1 MKLFTPNR
9 FLVRNFSL
17 ICLLLIVLFFSV
29 GKGWGQTTLIS
40 PTGDGGFETGSTFAA
55 NGWTDL
61 SNNTSRAWYCGSGQT
76 GFTGSR
82 SAFIG
87 NSTTNVGSNTSATVS
102 HIYRSIS
109 IPAGSTN
116 IQLTFKYKQA
126 TTDNTY
132 DYLRVS
138 LLSAIPTSG
147 TVPSADII
155 TTIDPTSAISSY
167 TTQTATIANTYAG
180 TTRYLVFTFKA
191 DAVSPHAYGAID
203 DISIIYTAAAPC
215 SGTPAPGNTLASVNP
230 VGGGSSTVLSLQ
242 NTTPGT
248 GLTYQWKS
256 STNNTN
262 YTIITGATSATY
274 SASPT
279 VPTYYVC
286 EVTCSG
292 TTTASNPLQVN
303 LTYCTPTATSST
315 YYISNFTTSGGIS
328 NINLSSI
335 GAAGG
340 YINNSAGYSCS
351 QFPTGIINISIG
363 SIVGAGTGLSVFIDW
378 NNNFSFTDAGEKVV
392 GTTSYTSSNPWT
404 SSFTVPV
411 GTPLGNYRMRVVN
424 DYNSTTPVSC
434 PSGISGEV
442 EDYTFNVIAQ
452 PTCMV
457 PTSLTSSSISYQT
470 TTIGWTA
477 PATGTSPGNYEYE
490 IRTSG
495 AAGSGA
501 TGLVTSGTVSTN
513 TANITSLTGG
523 TTYTYYVRSS
533 CGSGDFSFWA
543 SSTFTTTSCASL
555 PTGVGANS
563 ITTSSATISW
573 TAAATG
579 SPSGYEYEVR
589 TSGAAGSGST
599 GLFATN
605 TTTSPTVSANI
616 NGLSPATTYRVYVR
630 TLCYSGF
637 NSSWTT
643 AVTFNSGC
651 PVPLTLA
658 ASGSSTAQTYTTIS
672 GSFTAASSNPP
683 TGYIVVRS
691 TSATAPSAPVAAT
704 ALPSLGNT
712 TMFGAGTYVDYINTV
727 AGSWTSSSLI
737 NATTYYYYIFSY
749 NNTTCSGG
757 PVYSSTA
764 YSFSQSTQTC
774 PTFAGTISING
785 ATAVPGT
792 SYPTLTAAIAD
803 IKFCGVTQ
811 PTIFELTTGYLPA
824 SETYPIVLS
833 AIPGASATNTLTIRE
848 AASFTGVNITS
859 NNTTAT
865 LDINGGQ
872 YWIIDGRPGGVGSA
886 DLQITNTSVA
896 TGGTAVRLINEASN
910 NTLRY
915 LKLVANFAST
925 ANGVVLFSTTTG
937 LNGNDNNTLDNN
949 SIDGNASCAIGV
961 YSGGTGSGSALTCNS
976 GNVISNNLIFNNFS
990 PTVNSQGVFID
1001 AGSTDWTI
1009 SGNSFYQTAS
1019 RTITSGG
1026 RYCGIEINSSGNNF
1040 LVSNNYIGG
1049 NAAQCS
1055 GTTTYISSV
1064 AARYRGISLK
1074 LGTTTPSLITGN
1086 IINGFNVQSNSGAT
1100 TAPGVFSGIYFNTGS
1115 ATIGSQ
1121 SEPNTIGSTTS
1132 TGGILVSTST
1142 TGGISYGISSD
1153 AESPGIL
1160 SICYNNIGSIS
1171 TVATATTISHSL
1183 TAIHLSSTASYTVN
1197 NNLIGSN
1204 SAVSSLNASCSSTS
1218 TTAQV
1223 ITGINNSATGNIS
1236 IQNNTVSYLNNAYIP
1251 ASTTTSV
1258 VRGISTSAGTNTIT
1272 GNTIRNLTTAANATG
1287 TTSSASVI
1295 GISMTSTNTP
1305 TVLSQNTI
1313 YTLGNTNSSAIST
1326 GVIGIHYNG
1335 PSSGTNLVARN
1346 FIYGLSSSGT
1356 SATGFN
1362 YGINV
1367 SGGATNFQ
1375 NNMIVVGQGNNSGID
1390 VRGINDLVGTNN
1402 YYHNTVYVGGA
1413 PTANAASSFAFNS
1426 AVTTN
1431 TRIFRNNIFI
1441 NARSN
1446 NGSMGKHYCLSVGG
1460 TSSNPT
1466 GLTSSNNLLRTTGTG
1481 AVFGL
1486 FNSLDVASLSAW
1498 QIATGQDA
1506 NSISSDPCLVNP
1518 TAATPDLHL
1527 TDCATAGS
1535 PAESSGIL
1543 VAAVTDDFDG
1553 QTRSSLSPTDIG
1565 ADAGNY
1571 GPSGIDMKASAL
1583 VTPIAGGCKTA
1594 TESVSVSIS
1603 NISNNAID
1611 FSVNNLTVSVTATGG
1626 YSSSTILNTGTLA
1639 PGASQTVVLPN
1650 TIDMT
1655 ASGTYTFNAS
1665 TSVSG
1670 DVNTSNDAML
1680 ANSIAIISLG
1690 GTHTVGTGGNYTTLT
1705 SAVTALNNCT
1715 CITAPVIFSLT
1726 STSYTTETLPIV
1738 INSNSNITSTNTLT
1752 IRPASGVVAT
1762 ISGSFA
1768 SGAMIRLNGADYITI
1783 DGSNSGGTD
1792 KSLTFSNTS
1801 TTNAAGIWI
1810 ASLGNGSGAVNNTIK
1825 NCIINVNT
1833 SLSQATTGISIS
1845 GSTLNST
1852 GADNDNI
1859 TIQNNTINSPGIGIY
1874 AFGTTALSA
1883 GGLDNLSIQNNT
1895 IITGSSSASTV
1906 YGIEISNSPSS
1917 QVNSNILNLSTS
1929 ASTTPV
1935 AISIEAGVS
1944 NSIINANQVQS
1955 CVTSSSG
1962 GYGGRGITIG
1972 TGTTT
1977 SNITVSNNMIAGVNG
1992 TNFTTFGNS
2001 SSVGIMLGVVGNST
2015 TLTTTTGGINI
2026 YHNSVNMSGNYL
2038 GSSTT
2043 TGKLTAALYI
2053 GSGSSSLNVINNILV
2068 NSMINTNASA
2078 SNYAIYNDASGSVFS
2093 NINFNDYYV
2102 NGSQGILGYMTSNRT
2117 TLSAIISAFGGN
2129 TNSVNIAPSFS
2140 SVIDL
2145 HLNPAANCSLD
2156 NKGTFIAGVTT
2167 DFDGATRSNSTPDLG
2182 ADEFTLSNATWI
2194 GVTSSNVTTST
2205 NWNNGILPST
2215 CSNVVIQSG
2224 CPFYPSYTN
2233 LNIDPGTT
2241 YTLQAGAQLTI
2252 SGTLTNNGTLTLES
2266 GATLVQGSSST
2277 LAGSGTYNVKQ
2288 AITGDGTTTPSG
2300 RFWYLG
2306 SPVSLASSSVYFASN
2321 AANVVKKR
2329 SESTN
2334 AWTSLSS
2341 GTPENLVVGQGYYTQ
2356 AIPANSTIN
2365 FTGGLLNNGA
2375 ISITNLTRTAGQGF
2389 EGFNLVSNPYPSY
2402 LNWDDVSRTYVDGTM
2417 WYRTHDGTNMV
2428 FETYVAGAAGGVGT
2442 NLSGN
2447 TATKYIPPMQSY
2459 WVRVTQGQ
2467 TSGSLA
2473 LDNTMRSH
2481 FASLG
2486 SSTAGLRSTQ
2496 DDPSLF
2502 LRMNL
2507 LQANKKD
2514 QLIVYVNEQA
2524 TNGFDMLDGEKM
2536 MQAGYPQFYTKAG
2549 DKKIVINGLNSA
2561 KKQQS
2566 LPITMEL
2573 PTTGVHSFI
2582 IEDLE
2587 IDNGLVWLEDKQE
2600 EIIQALE
2607 PGTVYEFYANSGI
2620 NAERFVLHFQLIDN
2634 ATPINIYNEVNSSA
2648 NFSGKGA
2655 NVYAESAGV
2664 VVIKLPASTE
2674 GVTDIQIR
2682 DAAGK
2687 LVYSGSMNNLE
2698 TSVELAQANGIY
2710 YVTLSSNTGV
2720 EVRKVFI
2727 QQ

>member
-9 FLVRNFSL
+9 FLVRNFIFNLSL
-17 ICLLLIVLFFSV
+17 VFVLLLSV
-29 GKGWGQTTLIS
+29 VKGWGQTAAQYIYSSSTGAAAEAISS
-40 PTGDGGFETGSTFAA
+40 PTTVTAVSTGTSDDGFVT
-55 NGWTDL
+55 
-61 SNNTSRAWYCGSGQT
+61 
-76 GFTGSR
+76 
-82 SAFIG
+82 I
-87 NSTTNVGSNTSATVS
+87 
-102 HIYRSIS
+102 
-109 IPAGSTN
+109 IPSPSFQFSFAGSTYT
-116 IQLTFKYKQA
+116 TFSA
-126 TTDNTY
+126 GTNG
-132 DYLRVS
+132 YLIFGS
-138 LLSAIPTSG
+138 S
-147 TVPSADII
+147 VPSTTIPSSI
-155 TTIDPTSAISSY
+155 TTHTGYSGIYGFGRDANLNTANGGSVIHGSTSNGKYVIQFTKNSGASSGGTSSVIYVTFQVVLWGATSSSPGKID
-167 TTQTATIANTYAG
+167 
-180 TTRYLVFTFKA
+180 
-191 DAVSPHAYGAID
+191 
-203 DISIIYTAAAPC
+203 IIYTQ
-215 SGTPAPGNTLASVNP
+215 SLGTVASAGTIGIRDISNNYINGVN
-230 VGGGSSTVLSLQ
+230 GLINSTV
-242 NTTPGT
+242 
-248 GLTYQWKS
+248 
-256 STNNTN
+256 
-262 YTIITGATSATY
+262 
-274 SASPT
+274 
-279 VPTYYVC
+279 
-286 EVTCSG
+286 
-292 TTTASNPLQVN
+292 
-303 LTYCTPTATSST
+303 TSST
-315 YYISNFTTSGGIS
+315 YPAVGTKYTFTPPSPCSAPVNQPTNLSFSSITGTSLSGSFTAAASAPSGYLVIASTASSLSAGPVNGTTYASGNSIGGGTVIQAPGSSTTFSHTGMTPNTQYYYYVFAYNNTSCSGGPVFQTTSP
-328 NINLSSI
+328 LT
-335 GAAGG
+335 
-340 YINNSAGYSCS
+340 NSATTC
-351 QFPTGIINISIG
+351 
-363 SIVGAGTGLSVFIDW
+363 LS
-378 NNNFSFTDAGEKVV
+378 T
-392 GTTSYTSSNPWT
+392 
-404 SSFTVPV
+404 
-411 GTPLGNYRMRVVN
+411 
-424 DYNSTTPVSC
+424 
-434 PSGISGEV
+434 
-442 EDYTFNVIAQ
+442 
-452 PTCMV
+452 
-457 PTSLTSSSISYQT
+457 PTSLTASSVST
-470 TTIGWTA
+470 TSFTAGWGA
-477 PATGTSPGNYEYE
+477 VNNATGYSLE
-490 IRTSG
+490 
-495 AAGSGA
+495 
-501 TGLVTSGTVSTN
+501 VSTN
-513 TANITSLTGG
+513 SGFTASITGSPFTVNSNSLSLTGLISG
-523 TTYTYYVRSS
+523 NTYYYRVTAIGGS
-533 CGSGDFSFWA
+533 CNSA
-543 SSTFTTTSCASL
+543 VST
-555 PTGVGANS
+555 
-563 ITTSSATISW
+563 SA
-573 TAAATG
+573 
-579 SPSGYEYEVR
+579 
-589 TSGAAGSGST
+589 
-599 GLFATN
+599 N
-605 TTTSPTVSANI
+605 TTLV
-616 NGLSPATTYRVYVR
+616 
-630 TLCYSGF
+630 CD
-637 NSSWTT
+637 
-643 AVTFNSGC
+643 
-651 PVPLTLA
+651 VPLSLA

-704 ALPSLGNT
+704 ALPSVGNT
-712 TMFGAGTYVDYINTV
+712 TLFGTGTYVDYINTV

-764 YSFSQSTQTC
+764 YSFSQITQTC
-774 PTFAGTISING
+774 PTFAATISING

-803 IKFCGVTQ
+803 IKFCGVNQ
-811 PTIFELTTGYLPA
+811 PTVFELTTGYGLV

-848 AASFTGVNITS
+848 ASSFTGVNITS
-859 NNTTAT
+859 ANTTAT
-865 LDINGGQ
+865 IDINGGQ
-872 YWIIDGRPGGVGSA
+872 YWIIDGRPGGIGSA

-896 TGGTAVRLINEASN
+896 TGGTAIRLINEASN
-910 NTLRY
+910 NTVKY
-915 LKLVANFAST
+915 SKLVANFASVT
-925 ANGVVLFSTTTG
+925 NGVVLFSTTSG
-937 LNGNDNNTLDNN
+937 ANGNDNNTLDNN

-961 YSGGTGSGSALTCNS
+961 YSGGTGTISAQTCNS

-990 PTVNSQGVFID
+990 PSVNSQGVFID

-1040 LVSNNYIGG
+1040 LISNNYIGG

-1055 GTTTYISSV
+1055 GTTTYISTV

-1086 IINGFNVQSNSGAT
+1086 VINGFNVQSNSGAT
-1100 TAPGVFSGIYFNTGS
+1100 TAPGVFSGIYFNAGS

-1121 SEPNTIGSTTS
+1121 SAPNTIGSTTS
-1132 TGGILVSTST
+1132 TGGILVSTSA

-1153 AESPGIL
+1153 AASPGIL
-1160 SICYNNIGSIS
+1160 SISYNNIGSIS
-1171 TVATATTISHSL
+1171 TVATATTVSHSL
-1183 TAIHLSSTASYTVN
+1183 TAIDLSSTASYTVN

-1251 ASTTTSV
+1251 SSATTSI
-1258 VRGISTSAGTNTIT
+1258 VRGIVTSAGTNTIT

-1313 YTLGNTNSSAIST
+1313 YTLSNTNSGAIAT

-1346 FIYGLSSSGT
+1346 LIYGLSSSGT

-1375 NNMIVVGQGNNSGID
+1375 NNMIVVGQGNNLGID

-1431 TRIFRNNIFI
+1431 SRIFRNNIFI

-1446 NGSMGKHYCLSVGG
+1446 NGSTGKHYCLSVGG

-1498 QIATGQDA
+1498 QTATGQDA
-1506 NSISSDPCLVNP
+1506 NYISSDPCLVNP

-1527 TDCATAGS
+1527 TDCATVGS
-1535 PAESSGIL
+1535 PAESAGVLI
-1543 VAAVTDDFDG
+1543 AAVTDDFDG
-1553 QTRSSLSPTDIG
+1553 QTRSAFSPTDIG

-1583 VTPIAGGCKTA
+1583 VSPNAGGCKTA
-1594 TESVSVSIS
+1594 TESVSVSVS
-1603 NISNNAID
+1603 NVSTNAID
-1611 FSVNNLTVSVTATGG
+1611 FSVNNVTVSVTTNNG
-1626 YSSSTILNTGTLA
+1626 YSSSYVLSSGTLA

-1680 ANSIAIISLG
+1680 ANSITILSLG
-1690 GTHTVGTGGNYTTLT
+1690 GTYTVGSGGTYTSLT

-1715 CITAPVIFSLT
+1715 CITSPIVFSLT
-1726 STSYTTETLPIV
+1726 STTYTSGETFPIT
-1738 INSNSNITSTNTLT
+1738 INSNTGLTSTNNIT
-1752 IRPASGVVAT
+1752 IKPASGVVASIT
-1762 ISGSFA
+1762 GLVA
-1768 SGAMIRLNGADYITI
+1768 SGALIKLNGADYVTI

-1792 KSLTFSNTS
+1792 KSLTISNTS
-1801 TTNAAGIWI
+1801 TSGASGIFI
-1810 ASLGNGSGAVNNTIK
+1810 SSLGSGAGATNNIIK
-1825 NCIINVNT
+1825 NCTINVNS
-1833 SLSQATTGISIS
+1833 SLSQQTTGISIA
-1845 GSTLNST
+1845 GATINSI

-1859 TIQNNTINSPGIGIY
+1859 TIQNNNINSPGIGIY
-1874 AFGTTALSA
+1874 AMGTASNSN
-1883 GGLDNLSIQNNT
+1883 GGIDNLILTGNN
-1895 IITGSSSASTV
+1895 IATGSSSASTSV
-1906 YGIEISNSPSS
+1906 YGIEISYSLGS
-1917 QVNSNILNLSTS
+1917 QVNNNNLNLVTS
-1929 ASTTPV
+1929 GSISPV
-1935 AISIEAGVS
+1935 AISIETGVS
-1944 NSIINANQVQS
+1944 NTTIGSNQIQS
-1955 CVTSSSG
+1955 CLTTSTS
-1962 GYGGRGITIG
+1962 GYGGRGITVG
-1972 TGTTT
+1972 TGSTN
-1977 SNITVSNNMIAGVNG
+1977 SNITISNNFIAGVNG
-1992 TNFTTFGNS
+1992 SNYTSFGNS
-2001 SSVGIMLGVVGNST
+2001 SSAGIMIGVIGGSS
-2015 TLTTTTGGINI
+2015 TLTTTTGGVNI
-2026 YHNSVNMSGNYL
+2026 YHNSVNMTGNYI
-2038 GSSTT
+2038 GTSTT
-2043 TGKLTAALYI
+2043 TGKFTTALYI
-2053 GSGSSSLNVINNILV
+2053 GSGSSSLNIKNNIFS
-2068 NSMINTNASA
+2068 NSLNNTTATA
-2078 SNYAIYNDASGSVFS
+2078 SNYSIYSDATISAFTGID
-2093 NINFNDYYV
+2093 NNDYFV
-2102 NGSQGILGYMTSNRT
+2102 SGSQGILGY
-2117 TLSAIISAFGGN
+2117 LSSDRSSLANIISAFGGN
-2129 TNSVNIAPSFS
+2129 TNSINSAPTFTSTT
-2140 SVIDL
+2140 DL

-2167 DFDGATRSNSTPDLG
+2167 DIDGATRSNSTPDIG
-2182 ADEFTLSNATWI
+2182 ADEFTFSGGTATWT
-2194 GVTSSNVTTST
+2194 GGSNSVVTNTA
-2205 NWNNGILPST
+2205 NWNGGVLPSS

-2224 CPFYPSYTN
+2224 CTNYPSYST
-2233 LNIDPGTT
+2233 LTIDPGTT
-2241 YTLQAGAQLTI
+2241 YTLQSGAQLTI

-2266 GATLVQGSSST
+2266 GATLVQGSAST

-2288 AITGDGTTTPSG
+2288 TITGAGSTTPSG

-2306 SPVSLASSSVYFASN
+2306 SPVSLASSSAYFASN

-2329 SESTN
+2329 DEVNN
-2334 AWTSLSS
+2334 AWTALSS

-2356 AIPANSTIN
+2356 AIPASSTIN

-2375 ISITNLTRTAGQGF
+2375 ITINNLTRTAGQGF

-2402 LNWDDVSRTYVDGTM
+2402 LDWDAVTKSNVDATM
-2417 WYRTHDGTNMV
+2417 WYRTYDGTNMV

-2442 NLSGN
+2442 NVSGN
-2447 TATKYIPPMQSY
+2447 TATRYIPPMQSY
-2459 WVRVTQGQ
+2459 WVRVSQGQ
-2467 TSGSLA
+2467 TSGSLT
-2473 LDNTMRSH
+2473 LGNTMRSH

-2561 KKQQS
+2561 KKQQA
-2566 LPITMEL
+2566 LPVTIEL
-2573 PTTGVHSFI
+2573 PTTGVHSFV

-2587 IDNGLVWLEDKQE
+2587 ISNGLVWLEDRQE
-2600 EIIQALE
+2600 EVIQPLE
-2607 PGTVYEFYANSGI
+2607 PGTVYEFYANAGL
-2620 NAERFVLHFQLIDN
+2620 NAERFVLHFQLIDDAVPTN
-2634 ATPINIYNEVNSSA
+2634 VYNEVGSYA

-2655 NVYAESAGV
+2655 NVHAEAAGV
-2664 VVIKLPASTE
+2664 VVIKMPASTE
-2674 GVTDIQIR
+2674 GVTVIQIR

-2687 LVYSGSMNNLE
+2687 LVYTGSMNNLE
-2698 TSVELAQANGIY
+2698 TSIQLAQANGIY
-2710 YVTLSSNTGV
+2710 YVTLSSSTGV